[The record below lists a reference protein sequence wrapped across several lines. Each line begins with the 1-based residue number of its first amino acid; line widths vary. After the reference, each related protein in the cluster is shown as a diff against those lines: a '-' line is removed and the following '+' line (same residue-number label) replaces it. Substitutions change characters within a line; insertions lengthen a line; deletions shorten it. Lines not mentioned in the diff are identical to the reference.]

1 MIMTYTT
8 IIGVGR
14 ARWDRQCLPD
24 YMSGLS
30 LSVIVPVY
38 NEEEYIR
45 PCLESLLRQCADI
58 HEIIVVD
65 NNSTDSTMEI
75 VASYAENYPLIRMV
89 SEVQP
94 GVVYARNRGFDEA
107 TGHILGRI
115 DADTRVTST
124 WARDVLNYF
133 GRGDTEKVG
142 GVTGLND
149 SYDSPYRKLKRWS
162 VDWQVSRGMLGC
174 ERRLA
179 NMHGANMAIRYDA
192 WKTVRDQV
200 CIDPGVH
207 EDFDLGICIAKAGYE
222 IAQLDQMRVE
232 VSPRRAYTSPIR
244 FVTYVKATLETGRV
258 HGIEG
263 FRIRFAALTH
273 WFGHV
278 AVWLAYRPYDPTR
291 KRFSIKR
298 AILGGSGRALPVR

>member
-1 MIMTYTT
+1 MPQ
-8 IIGVGR
+8 R
-14 ARWDRQCLPD
+14 AQLVVHGAPVRACLE
-24 YMSGLS
+24 YMSGS
-30 LSVIVPVY
+30 RLSVIVPVY
-38 NEEEYIR
+38 NEEEYIG
-45 PCLESLLRQCADI
+45 PCLESLLEQRLDI

-65 NNSTDSTMEI
+65 NNSTDSTAEI
-75 VASYAENYPLIRMV
+75 VRSYSEKHPLVRMI
-89 SEVQP
+89 SEMEP
-94 GVVYARNRGFDEA
+94 GVVFARNRGFDEA
-107 TGHILGRI
+107 TGDILGRI

-124 WARDVLNYF
+124 WARGILDYF
-133 GRGDTEKVG
+133 GRGDTERVG

-149 SYDSPYRKLKRWS
+149 SYDSPYRRLKRWS
-162 VDWQVSRGMLGC
+162 VDWQVARGMLGC

-200 CIDPGVH
+200 CVDPGVH
-207 EDFDLGICIAKAGYE
+207 EDFDLGICLAKAGYE

-263 FRIRFAALTH
+263 ARIRLAALSH

-291 KRFSIKR
+291 KRFSLKR
-298 AILGGSGRALPVR
+298 ALFGGSGRALPVR